1 MFLVKKFVMLALRE
15 CFIRLI
21 SNMHAQCG
29 CVGFFFFS
37 PLSGQLPSI
46 YRGRKSKSAITV
58 RYYKWIVLIL
68 LEILY
73 PFAFSPT

>member
-29 CVGFFFFS
+29 CVGFFFFPRLAVS
-37 PLSGQLPSI
+37 FRQYTEEERVSRLLQSGTTSGL
-46 YRGRKSKSAITV
+46 
-58 RYYKWIVLIL
+58 
-68 LEILY
+68 
-73 PFAFSPT
+73 F